1 MAFEKVLK
9 AYPQNYETLKILGSL
24 YAQSDKLDKR
34 AQAKQ
39 LFKQVRVNL
48 MATSLLPLKSLLK

>member
-39 LFKQVRVNL
+39 LFKQVRVNF
-48 MATSLLPLKSLLK
+48 MATSPYIRF